1 MASLLSLNS
10 IHAYLP
16 PEAVL
21 LIEHH
26 EDITSP
32 EAKPS
37 ILRGDEAVLAR
48 VKVKVSSKVD
58 LSQPSC
64 LLMAGLH
71 LDH

>member
-1 MASLLSLNS
+1 MNT
-10 IHAYLP
+10 ICAYLP
-16 PEAVL
+16 PEAIL

-48 VKVKVSSKVD
+48 IEVKVSSEVD